1 MPNLRFMKDVK
12 IRQRFS
18 FSFCEL
24 SYSLLELTAEKIAIN
39 IWQIIR
45 VGIRAIKFE
54 TARIHFLGDVF
65 AFWVTFSLSLP
76 LFQLTFD
83 LLYLI

>member
-54 TARIHFLGDVF
+54 TAQIHFLGDVF
-65 AFWVTFSLSLP
+65 AVAAVVSVN
-76 LFQLTFD
+76 
-83 LLYLI
+83 I